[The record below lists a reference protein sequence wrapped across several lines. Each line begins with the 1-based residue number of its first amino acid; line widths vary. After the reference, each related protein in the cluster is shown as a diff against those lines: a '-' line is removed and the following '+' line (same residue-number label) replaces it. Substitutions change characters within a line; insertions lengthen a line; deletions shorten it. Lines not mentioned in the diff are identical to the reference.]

1 MSEHVHP
8 KKLYFAVFASLI
20 VLTLVTT
27 VAAYVDLGAL
37 NTVVALV
44 IAVCK
49 ATLVVL
55 FFMHLKDQ
63 VGMTRVVIVAALLWL
78 AVLIGITMSDVF
90 TRRWTEKG
98 TQWQRGSVIE
108 LIRPAPSLAS
118 TRVMAMNRG

>member
-8 KKLYFAVFASLI
+8 KRFYVAVFVALV

-27 VAAYVDLGAL
+27 TVAFVDLGRL

-63 VGMTRVVIVAALLWL
+63 TGLTRVVLIAAVIWL

-90 TRRWTEKG
+90 TRHWVPSNG
-98 TQWQRGSVIE
+98 SWQ
-108 LIRPAPSLAS
+108 AS
-118 TRVMAMNRG
+118 AVMQSQP